1 MTGIA
6 KPHGTAPE
14 APAGS
19 FRKEKGQVVVSL
31 RKAAALRKAGAALA
45 LVDAAQQV
53 NLVVVHADRGLYV
66 TVDRASLAN
75 GAGGG
80 AEKGLKAY
88 TVRREGA
95 ALWIDVGG
103 ARNL

>member
-19 FRKEKGQVVVSL
+19 FRIEKGQVVVSL
-31 RKAAALRKAGAALA
+31 AKAAALRKAGAALA
-45 LVDAAQQV
+45 LVDAARHL

-66 TVDRASLAN
+66 AVDRASLTN

-88 TVRREGA
+88 TVRREGSK
-95 ALWIDVGG
+95 LLIDVSG
-103 ARNL
+103 ARKL